1 LNANHVADKFTA
13 IGARLKLTLTP
24 PDRWQTD
31 EYAIDIQRDQRG
43 EFFELRVPNRL
54 RDTLDASVLQTDQR
68 DRHLLLLVR
77 RPEAKLDRFLCG
89 HDERHWFVAAVPGGA
104 SSVAQAKEALKPA
117 FVRTRQNQLGVPTR
131 LRNLRKNEVF
141 RRQGEWFFVPVPA
154 SMHDPIHEKFVLRN
168 EPLRRG
174 AGKPHVVEQV
184 YRVGGELVYVCPNQP
199 NGLTDAQYRRLLRDN
214 PAAANWGWRAL
225 RRNPRVYARGA
236 VRHSD
241 HATITLPDWH
251 RVMLNTETETPTM
264 RNVAFID

>member
-1 LNANHVADKFTA
+1 MNANHVADKFAA
-13 IGARLKLTLTP
+13 IGARLKLTLP
-24 PDRWQTD
+24 PTRRRQSD
-31 EYAIDIQRDQRG
+31 EYAIDIQRDGHG
-43 EFFELRVPNRL
+43 EFFELRAAERL
-54 RDTLDASVLQTDQR
+54 NDTLDVSVLQTDKR
-68 DRHLLLLVR
+68 GRHLLLLVR
-77 RPEAKLDRFLCG
+77 RPQAKLDRFLCG

-141 RRQGEWFFVPVPA
+141 RRQGEWFFVPVSA
-154 SMHDPIHEKFVLRN
+154 WMRDPINEKFVLRN

-174 AGKPHVVEQV
+174 AGKPHVVEEV
-184 YRVGGELVYVCPNQP
+184 HRVGGELVYVCPNRP
-199 NGLTDAQYRRLLRDN
+199 NGLTDAQYRRLLWDN
-214 PAAANWGWRAL
+214 PGAASWGWQAL
-225 RRNPRVYARGA
+225 RRNPRVYARGT